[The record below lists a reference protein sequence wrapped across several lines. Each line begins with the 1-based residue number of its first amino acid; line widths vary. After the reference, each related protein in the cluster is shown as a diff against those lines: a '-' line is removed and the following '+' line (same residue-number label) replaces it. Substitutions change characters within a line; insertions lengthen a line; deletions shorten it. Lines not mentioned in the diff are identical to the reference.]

1 VKLREEKDRRISDL
15 IKEKEKL
22 LKLCH
27 PIYNRLEDLEK
38 GVKIINRRIETST
51 LTTQEE
57 KSLISEIKK
66 IEESRPYIIK
76 VG

>member
-1 VKLREEKDRRISDL
+1 MKLREENDQMISDL

-22 LKLCH
+22 LKFIH
-27 PIYNRLEDLEK
+27 PVYNRLEDLEK

-51 LTTQEE
+51 PTIQEE
-57 KSLISEIKK
+57 RSLIAEIKK